1 MDITIYKA
9 SKKPKSTAIPTGGR
23 RITGEIK
30 HDSSIITP
38 TFRFSP
44 QAASDLTDYNM
55 IYAGDF
61 NRYYTINNWS
71 YRAGFWEAECTCDV
85 LASFKSTIGSTS
97 MFCMRSANRWDG
109 RVMDNLYPT
118 FHASTVDTT
127 APSPWGQADRFIL
140 GVIGPADS
148 SQAGSV
154 TYYCMPPGALK
165 DFMKYVLGQNRL
177 VDDGQFQWGSLST
190 AIRAAIFNPIEY
202 IVSCTYVP
210 FQPSPLGAL
219 VTDIPYGWWSSSV
232 ANTNLLNATLT
243 HTIPDITISLPHHP
257 QMATKGIFVQNAPY
271 SKFEL
276 QVNPFGVFPLD
287 GSLIQDADHL
297 RISIKVD
304 LVTGLGIMEVF
315 TVFQDN
321 TERFLTRQ
329 TAQIGVPVQ
338 LSQESANLT
347 AAFGAIGGGV
357 QAASKASGGDYAGA
371 VMAGLSAVGS
381 AADLAQSAPSSIGA
395 NGARAGLS
403 GLIRLHSTFYT
414 IAAGDDVNE
423 GRPLLEVLTPASIGG
438 YMQFFNG
445 TVPMVPG
452 MTAEERDQINAF
464 MESGFYYE

>member
-1 MDITIYKA
+1 MDILLYKA
-9 SKKPKSTAIPTGGR
+9 NKKPKSTARPSGGT
-23 RITGEIK
+23 RISGEIK
-30 HDSSIITP
+30 HDCSIINP
-38 TFRFSP
+38 TFRFS
-44 QAASDLTDYNM
+44 ANLRSDLTKYNM
-55 IYAGDF
+55 LYAEDF
-61 NRYYTINNWS
+61 NRYYYISNWA
-71 YRAGFWEAECTCDV
+71 YVAGFWEADCSCDV
-85 LASFKSTIGSTS
+85 LASFRPVIGSTS
-97 MFCMRSANRWDG
+97 MFCMRAANRWDG

-154 TYYCMPPGALK
+154 TYYCMGARALK

-177 VDDGQFQWGSLST
+177 VDDGQFQWGSLNT

-210 FQPSPLGAL
+210 FQPSPLGAQ
-219 VTDIPYGWWSSSV
+219 VQAIPYGWWSGAVSD
-232 ANTNLLNATLT
+232 TNLLNETLT
-243 HTIPDITISLPHHP
+243 HRIPDINVSIPHHP
-257 QMATKGIFVQNAPY
+257 QINTKGVFVQNAPY

-297 RISIKVD
+297 RISIRVD

-315 TVFQDN
+315 TVFQDQ

-329 TAQIGVPVQ
+329 TAQIGVPIQ
-338 LSQESANLT
+338 LSQESANLS

-357 QAASKASGGDYAGA
+357 QAAGKAAGGDYAGA

-414 IAAGDDVNE
+414 IAAGDDANQ
-423 GRPLLEVLTPASIGG
+423 GRPLLEVLTPSSIGG

-445 TVPMVPG
+445 TVPLSSG
-452 MTAEERDQINAF
+452 MTAQERDEINAF

>member
-1 MDITIYKA
+1 MDILLYKA
-9 SKKPKSTAIPTGGR
+9 TKKPKSTARPSGGT
-23 RITGEIK
+23 RISGEIK
-30 HDSSIITP
+30 HDCSIINP
-38 TFRFSP
+38 TFRFS
-44 QAASDLTDYNM
+44 ANLRSDLTKYNM
-55 IYAGDF
+55 LYAEDF
-61 NRYYTINNWS
+61 NRYYYISNWA
-71 YRAGFWEAECTCDV
+71 YVAGFWEADCSCDV
-85 LASFKSTIGSTS
+85 LASFRPVIGSTS
-97 MFCMRSANRWDG
+97 MFCMRAANRWDG

-154 TYYCMPPGALK
+154 TYYCMGARALK

-177 VDDGQFQWGSLST
+177 VDDGQFQWGSLNT

-210 FQPSPLGAL
+210 FQPSPLGAQ
-219 VTDIPYGWWSSSV
+219 VQAIPYGWWSGAVSD
-232 ANTNLLNATLT
+232 TNLLNETLT
-243 HTIPDITISLPHHP
+243 HRIPDINVSIPHHP
-257 QMATKGIFVQNAPY
+257 QINTKGVFVQNAPY

-297 RISIKVD
+297 RISIRVD

-338 LSQESANLT
+338 LSQESANLS

-357 QAASKASGGDYAGA
+357 QAAGKAAGGDYAGA

-414 IAAGDDVNE
+414 IADGDDTNQ
-423 GRPLLEVLTPASIGG
+423 GRPLLEVLTPSSIGG

-445 TVPMVPG
+445 TVPLSSG
-452 MTAEERDQINAF
+452 MTAQERDEINAF

>member
-1 MDITIYKA
+1 MNITLYQ
-9 SKKPKSTAIPTGGR
+9 SNKKPKSTAIPSGGQQV
-23 RITGEIK
+23 TGEIK
-30 HDSSIITP
+30 HDCSVINP
-38 TFRFSP
+38 VFRFSG
-44 QAASDLTDYNM
+44 AVSADITRFNM
-55 IYAGDF
+55 LYAPDF
-61 NRYYTINNWS
+61 RRYYYISNWT
-71 YRAGFWEAECTCDV
+71 YAAGFWEADCSVDV
-85 LASFKSTIGSTS
+85 LASYKSVIGSTS

-127 APSPWGQADRFIL
+127 AASPWGQADRFIL

-154 TYYCMPPGALK
+154 TYYCMSPGALK

-177 VDDGQFQWGSLST
+177 VDDGQFQWGSLNT

-202 IVSCTYVP
+202 IVSCTYIP
-210 FQPSPLGAL
+210 FQPSPLGAQ
-219 VTDIPYGWWSSSV
+219 VSAIPYGWWSGNVS
-232 ANTNLLNATLT
+232 NTNLLNQTLT
-243 HTIPDITISLPHHP
+243 HNIPDITVNIPHHP
-257 QMATKGIFVQNAPY
+257 QINSKGVFVQNAPY

-315 TVFQDN
+315 TVFQDS

-357 QAASKASGGDYAGA
+357 QAASKAAGGDYAGA

-414 IAAGDDVNE
+414 IAAGDDANQ
-423 GRPLLEVLTPASIGG
+423 GRPLLEVLTPSSIGG
-438 YMQFFNG
+438 YMQMFNG
-445 TVPMVPG
+445 TVPLAAG
-452 MTAEERDQINAF
+452 MTSQERDEINSY